1 MHYLNR
7 SQEQNK
13 NEGEI
18 QNPTNR
24 IGGGNGDWWVR
35 DREMPQPPP
44 ADTEGGAKEAGL
56 HKAGRGRVTTK
67 TMGSSGEAELHLSRS
82 TLFRGCMYEMT
93 KGKRGG
99 ATRVLQV
106 EIRRST
112 NGPDKRN
119 QTKKTKKHTDLSAQI
134 VRHRKRMK
142 ANCFH
147 PHVNYQNRILIDVRD
162 Q

>member
-1 MHYLNR
+1 MHYLNK

-44 ADTEGGAKEAGL
+44 AATAGGAKEAGL

-67 TMGSSGEAELHLSRS
+67 TMGSSGEAELQIAMAISLSLDS
-82 TLFRGCMYEMT
+82 IRGCVFGWEEEGDSVNHT
-93 KGKRGG
+93 D
-99 ATRVLQV
+99 TRVAM
-106 EIRRST
+106 E
-112 NGPDKRN
+112 K
-119 QTKKTKKHTDLSAQI
+119 
-134 VRHRKRMK
+134 
-142 ANCFH
+142 
-147 PHVNYQNRILIDVRD
+147 
-162 Q
+162 

>member
-35 DREMPQPPP
+35 DREMPQSPP

-119 QTKKTKKHTDLSAQI
+119 QTKKTKKHMDLSAQI
-134 VRHRKRMK
+134 VRHRK
-142 ANCFH
+142 
-147 PHVNYQNRILIDVRD
+147 
-162 Q
+162 